1 MEQVQ
6 FQQVDS
12 DILANQISS
21 GTNNDKV
28 INKEELGIGSNDS
41 DDVIQHVYIA
51 FENGVP
57 IDQGV
62 KAIEESVCKGQSLQ
76 ITRRDETGN
85 GVVALVSGEDAKSI
99 EKLNEV
105 SFVKID
111 RGAETTKTDAHPQ
124 SQTKITDD
132 VQVQEK
138 AGEETIEENQ
148 EATIDETIDET
159 VQETAEAETIEE
171 TSDTNTETAAE
182 VQDKNIDSGNSSI
195 ETPFLLGLFLGVFI
209 LIGIIFNKLRR

>member
-85 GVVALVSGEDAKSI
+85 GVVALVSGEDAKAI

-111 RGAETTKTDAHPQ
+111 RGAETTKTDDHSQ
-124 SQTKITDD
+124 SQAKTTDD

-148 EATIDETIDET
+148 EETIDET

-195 ETPFLLGLFLGVFI
+195 ETPILIGLFLGVFI
-209 LIGIIFNKLRR
+209 LIGIIFNKLKR